1 MVGQSMKNVS
11 NWLHFFFAVIVSEI
25 RYPAK
30 KKQCQREVENVQID
44 FLLRKASPGT
54 SNTEVASQSGF
65 GWYRDRV
72 YRIPQIGCPDLVVL
86 SLMSPINMAIN
97 GGTCGVNRSF
107 SDLNPSAFETSGAKE
122 HFGHELTGLGNIAG
136 SPKSCKYGSTQ
147 YPPESPQNC
156 VYGMMILQISFS
168 SVKVCR
174 RFFASLFCHVL
185 SMDSPTF
192 WSKLQ
197 RRLPGL
203 SSTRLFCLLTET
215 QYQSIDRLFQTRRVQ
230 AGMKRTQTGLGFAV
244 QEAMDGGHGWHGRY

>member
-1 MVGQSMKNVS
+1 MPKRGGECADRFPFTKGFSGHIKHRGGKSIRVRLIPGPCIPYTP
-11 NWLHFFFAVIVSEI
+11 NWL
-25 RYPAK
+25 
-30 KKQCQREVENVQID
+30 
-44 FLLRKASPGT
+44 PG
-54 SNTEVASQSGF
+54 SGGF
-65 GWYRDRV
+65 KPHV
-72 YRIPQIGCPDLVVL
+72 
-86 SLMSPINMAIN
+86 SPINMAIN

-156 VYGMMILQISFS
+156 VYGMMILQVSFS

-203 SSTRLFCLLTET
+203 SSTRLLCLLTEN